1 MNESDQMSVY
11 EDGYDLIVVGGGAAG
26 FFAAIEF
33 ASQRPERKT
42 MILEKSGKV
51 LSKVKVS
58 GGGRCNVTHNSDNPF
73 ELARHYPRGSK
84 VMKSLLSK
92 FSATDMVRWLAER
105 QVELHTEDDGRMF
118 PVTNNSQ
125 TIINCFIHEAER
137 KDIKI
142 VLNEGVEATT
152 KSNDGI
158 LLRCRSG
165 RLYNAKA
172 ILIATGGNPT
182 LEFYRWIAETGS
194 RVRTPIPSLFTF
206 NEPTREFADLMGLSV
221 ENAEV
226 RIEGTKF
233 RQMGPL
239 LVTHWGFSGPAII
252 RLSAW
257 AAEYLFENKYDF
269 KILINWTGTA
279 TEDEIRKN
287 FEEQR
292 KANPK
297 QKIARHPHFGLPHRL
312 WQRLCLKSEISDDK
326 VWGEVAKK
334 NLNRLLEHLIRCRF
348 SISGKTTFKEEFVTC
363 GGVELDQIDLETLE
377 SKQFP
382 GVFFAGEVLNIDGE
396 TGGFNFQAAWTTGYL
411 AARGVVQYLERQT
424 E

>member
-1 MNESDQMSVY
+1 MNEWDQMPVQVD
-11 EDGYDLIVVGGGAAG
+11 EPDLIVVGGGAAG

-33 ASQRPERKT
+33 ASLRPERKT

-58 GGGRCNVTHNSDNPF
+58 GGGRCNVTHNCNNPF

-84 VMKSLLSK
+84 MMKSLLSK
-92 FSATDMVRWLAER
+92 FGAMDMVQWLAER
-105 QVELHTEDDGRMF
+105 KVYLHAEDDGRMF

-125 TIINCFIHEAER
+125 TIIDCFIHEVEL
-137 KDIKI
+137 KKIKI
-142 VLNEGVEATT
+142 VLNEGVEAIKKT
-152 KSNDGI
+152 SDGI
-158 LLRCRSG
+158 LLRCRTG
-165 RLYNAKA
+165 RLYKAKA

-194 RVRTPIPSLFTF
+194 RVRNPIPSLFTF

-233 RQMGPL
+233 RQVGPL
-239 LVTHWGFSGPAII
+239 LVTHWGFSGPAVI

-257 AAEYLFENKYDF
+257 AAEYLFENKYNF

-279 TEDEIRKN
+279 TEDEIRTT

-292 KANPK
+292 KSNPK
-297 QKIARHPHFGLPHRL
+297 QKIARHPLFGLPQRL
-312 WQRLCLKSEISDDK
+312 WQRLCLRSEISDDK
-326 VWGEVAKK
+326 VWGEAANKS
-334 NLNRLLEHLIRCRF
+334 LNRLLEQLIRCRF
-348 SISGKTTFKEEFVTC
+348 AISGKTTFKEEFVTC
-363 GGVELDQIDLETLE
+363 GGVELNQIDHTTLE
-377 SKQFP
+377 STQFP
-382 GVFFAGEVLNIDGE
+382 GVFFAGEVLDIDGE

-411 AARGVVQYLERQT
+411 AARGVVQYLER
-424 E
+424 ERR